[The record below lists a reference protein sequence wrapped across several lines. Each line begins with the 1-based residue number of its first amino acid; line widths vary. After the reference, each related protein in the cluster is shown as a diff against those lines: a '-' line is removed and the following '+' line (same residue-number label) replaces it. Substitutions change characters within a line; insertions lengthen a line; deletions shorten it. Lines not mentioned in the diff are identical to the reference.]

1 MGRGQCCLIV
11 CEYITVFV
19 RGVLYN
25 LHFVQNTHTHSCVPV
40 ESECRI
46 GPRGVLVPPVKPNQG
61 PDPPPFNPLQSSAFS
76 VSYGSGW
83 SRLTIVVMR
92 MPGVGASAITFKSV
106 RIVIDLRDFL
116 QPEYWLILGRTTRHH
131 DTRFLLAQGI
141 NQMHKFNEFPKRL
154 LKLIYLACE
163 AAGLQKIENTIR
175 DGGSIALCTA
185 YTVIIC
191 NQNIASTSVFS

>member
-1 MGRGQCCLIV
+1 MLFNCLWI
-11 CEYITVFV
+11 
-19 RGVLYN
+19 YN
-25 LHFVQNTHTHSCVPV
+25 SFCAWCTLQSTLRSKHTHTLMCACRKRVPN
-40 ESECRI
+40 RPAG
-46 GPRGVLVPPVKPNQG
+46 GPCAACKAKSGTGPPLHLIHFRARPSPCHMDQDDQG
-61 PDPPPFNPLQSSAFS
+61 SPSLWW
-76 VSYGSGW
+76 GCH
-83 SRLTIVVMR
+83 
-92 MPGVGASAITFKSV
+92 GVGASAITFKSV

-163 AAGLQKIENTIR
+163 AAGLQKIEYTIR